1 MYLKLFVKLEIS
13 KKIGNAVTTLV
24 LHPDSQWGGPR
35 YHKVL
40 DNVISS
46 LIKVTLALN

>member
-1 MYLKLFVKLEIS
+1 MYLKLLGKLEIS
-13 KKIGNAVTTLV
+13 KKIGNAVTTWV
-24 LHPDSQWGGPR
+24 LHPDSRWGGPS

-46 LIKVTLALN
+46 IIKVTLALN

>member
-1 MYLKLFVKLEIS
+1 MYLKLLGKLEIS

-24 LHPDSQWGGPR
+24 LHCDSQWGSPT

-46 LIKVTLALN
+46 LIKVTLALT